1 MNKRNGV
8 LNEPISGKMT
18 FGQSQIDVH
27 HGSQSKLKKIE
38 FHILTRRKTK
48 IILCRPIKYHEIVT

>member
-27 HGSQSKLKKIE
+27 HGSQSKLKKNRIS
-38 FHILTRRKTK
+38 
-48 IILCRPIKYHEIVT
+48 YSD